1 MDMKEK
7 ISSIMAFRMKH
18 VDLARNKPKKF
29 KQKIEDEFSD
39 FNKQYPNILRLCIE
53 GFFDNPNAI
62 NQLETFI
69 NLSDKVNKGVVD
81 EKEASVAIGTK
92 LVDQYVKPLINDDQ
106 PNDDQPNDDQANDKL
121 DDK

>member
-69 NLSDKVNKGVVD
+69 NLSDKVNKGEVD

-106 PNDDQPNDDQANDKL
+106 PNDDQANDKL